1 MNLYLKNIVS
11 IQSGI
16 YCPTVPDGD
25 TYYLQVKDFDTNG
38 TLSDVLQPS
47 ISYKDK
53 QQKHLLQ
60 KGDLLFASKGIT
72 NFCTIY
78 NMEADKKAVAS
89 SAFFVLRMQSTN
101 IRPAYISWFLNLPAT
116 LQMLR
121 ENERGRITPII
132 TKSMIEELSIPIP
145 SIEVQDIIINI
156 NQLQEKEEELHKAIY
171 SRKKILTNKLLIK
184 AIK

>member
-1 MNLYLKNIVS
+1 MNLLLKNILT

-38 TLSDVLQPS
+38 TLYDNIQPS
-47 ISYKDK
+47 IRYEDR
-53 QQKHLLQ
+53 QQKHLLR
-60 KGDLLFASKGIT
+60 KGDLLFASKGTT

-78 NMEADKKAVAS
+78 NKEAEKAVAS
-89 SAFFVLRMQSTN
+89 SAFFVLRMFHEN
-101 IRPAYISWFLNLPAT
+101 IRPAYICWFLNLPTT

-132 TKSMIEELSIPIP
+132 TKSMIEDLIIPVP
-145 SIEVQDIIINI
+145 SIEIQDIIINM
-156 NQLQEKEEELHKAIY
+156 NQLQEKEEMLYKAI
-171 SRKKILTNKLLIK
+171 SLKKKSLTNQLIIK